1 MAAIQSNT
9 TKASISELIHIGLV
23 SLTHWR
29 RIVEFLLK
37 VSQDSSAKSKSTH
50 SFPPTPSYSTKR
62 LKQVTSAVF
71 IDSVVP

>member
-9 TKASISELIHIGLV
+9 TKASLSELIHIGLV

-37 VSQDSSAKSKSTH
+37 VSQELSAKACLLTLFTSL
-50 SFPPTPSYSTKR
+50 SYSTKR
-62 LKQVTSAVF
+62 LKQAMSAVS
-71 IDSVVP
+71 IDYVVP